1 VNKKPLVVEKAS
13 NKYQMVAE
21 NSGLRKCYKQ
31 NEVGVFPEDWDISL
45 LDQLAKRGSGH
56 TPDKKHPEYWNGS
69 IKWIS
74 LKDSDVLDNLYIEN
88 TDSTITPI
96 GIANSSAVVHPA
108 GTVVLSRDAGVG
120 KSAITKCD
128 MAVSQHFMAWQ
139 CGSQLDNHF
148 LYHWLQSMKSEFE
161 RIAMGSTIKTIGLSY
176 FRELKIPCPPL
187 TEQTA
192 IATALSDVDALLAKL
207 DQLIT
212 KKRDL
217 KQATMQQLLTGQT
230 RLPGFSDEW
239 EVKRLGDL
247 LYGFQNGYGFSANG
261 YIRDGIPIV
270 TMAQIGLDG
279 SFQFDESKVNYW
291 ESSQLNILK
300 NFLLNNGDVIIAMTD
315 VTPNKNLIGRMC
327 IVKTHQPLEM
337 NQRVG
342 HLRIDRTRV
351 NSLFL
356 INLSNQKNWRN
367 YSIGVASLGV
377 QANIGT
383 KDILNGIF
391 KLPSIEEQTAIANIL
406 SDMDT
411 EITALETRR
420 DKTRDLKQ
428 GMMQELLTGRIRL
441 I

>member
-1 VNKKPLVVEKAS
+1 ME
-13 NKYQMVAE
+13 
-21 NSGLRKCYKQ
+21 LRPGYKQ
-31 NEVGVFPEDWDISL
+31 TEVGVIPEDWNMSL
-45 LDQLAKRGSGH
+45 LDSLAKRGSGH

-161 RIAMGSTIKTIGLSY
+161 RIAMGSAIKTIGLSY
-176 FRELKIPCPPL
+176 FRGLKIPCPPI
-187 TEQTA
+187 TEQRA

-212 KKRDL
+212 KKGDL
-217 KQATMQQLLTGQT
+217 KQATMQQLLIGQT
-230 RLPGFSDEW
+230 RLPGFSGVW

-247 LYGFQNGYGFSANG
+247 THIKTGSRNNQDKIEDGEYPFFVRSANVERINSYSYDCEAILVPG
-261 YIRDGIPIV
+261 EGGIGSIFHYINGRFDAHQRVYVI
-270 TMAQIGLDG
+270 T
-279 SFQFDESKVNYW
+279 QF
-291 ESSQLNILK
+291 L
-300 NFLLNNGDVIIAMTD
+300 TD
-315 VTPNKNLIGRMC
+315 VSGKFVHLYMLMNFGAYAMRNSVKATVDSLRLPTFQDFEVVLPPTIG
-327 IVKTHQPLEM
+327 E
-337 NQRVG
+337 
-342 HLRIDRTRV
+342 
-351 NSLFL
+351 
-356 INLSNQKNWRN
+356 
-367 YSIGVASLGV
+367 
-377 QANIGT
+377 QA
-383 KDILNGIF
+383 
-391 KLPSIEEQTAIANIL
+391 AIATIL

-411 EITALETRR
+411 EITALEVRR

-441 I
+441 V